1 MIAFNIEFIY
11 SIVKALCLLAFLLL
25 YVLSFAITG
34 VFCFPSFSNNV
45 ALHAQYYVFFHH
57 LFPSKNSTTKQ
68 LINNMTLYILLT
80 CDNEMEALCFTLHWS
95 LPLHLIPTHIG
106 GGAVSEVVFI
116 YHLINCKQYCWWWY
130 QKVIQS
136 YNCLLLHWSLCN
148 GEVFF

>member
-1 MIAFNIEFIY
+1 MVAFNIEFIY

-34 VFCFPSFSNNV
+34 VFCFPSFSNNI

-80 CDNEMEALCFTLHWS
+80 CDNEMEALCFTLH
-95 LPLHLIPTHIG
+95 
-106 GGAVSEVVFI
+106 
-116 YHLINCKQYCWWWY
+116 
-130 QKVIQS
+130 
-136 YNCLLLHWSLCN
+136 
-148 GEVFF
+148 